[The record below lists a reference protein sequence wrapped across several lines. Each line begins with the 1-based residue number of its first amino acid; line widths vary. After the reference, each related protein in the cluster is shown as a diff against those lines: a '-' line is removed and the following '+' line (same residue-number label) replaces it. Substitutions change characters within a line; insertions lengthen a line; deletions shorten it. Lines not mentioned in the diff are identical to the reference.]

1 MTSQTIHNTANNIKI
16 SHTADNIAVPVRQ
29 KIKVKKAPSAIK
41 YGHRGIPLL
50 LQQAIALVALL
61 LVSPLLLLVMILIK
75 IESPG
80 SVLFSQLRVGEY
92 GRHFKMYKLRSMY
105 LKSDPH
111 YQEPD
116 PSTSSRD
123 GVCKK
128 YLKDPRITIIG
139 RFIRKYS
146 IDEIPQLFNIIKR
159 DMCLV
164 GPRPA
169 LAIETY
175 QYECKDQ
182 ARLFSKPG
190 LTGLWQVS
198 GRADTD
204 FTEQLLLDT
213 SYIEQQS
220 IWMDVKII
228 CLTVPA
234 VLSAKGAY

>member
-1 MTSQTIHNTANNIKI
+1 MHNTANNIKF
-16 SHTADNIAVPVRQ
+16 SHAANNIAAPIYPT
-29 KIKVKKAPSAIK
+29 IKGRKATSAIK
-41 YGHRGIPLL
+41 HGHRGIPLF

-61 LVSPLLLLVMILIK
+61 LVSPLLLIVMMLIK

-80 SVLFSQLRVGEY
+80 NILFSQVRVGEY

-105 LKSDPH
+105 LTSDPR

-116 PSTSSRD
+116 PSTSSRE

-128 YLKDPRITIIG
+128 YLKDPRITVIG

-146 IDEIPQLFNIIKR
+146 IDEIPQLFNIITR

-175 QYECKDQ
+175 QYERKDQ

-204 FTEQLLLDT
+204 FTEQLSLDT
-213 SYIEQQS
+213 SYIKQQS
-220 IWMDVKII
+220 VWMDIKII
-228 CLTVPA
+228 ILTIPA

>member
-1 MTSQTIHNTANNIKI
+1 MIIQTLNNIFNPIALTK
-16 SHTADNIAVPVRQ
+16 TATPQN
-29 KIKVKKAPSAIK
+29 KF
-41 YGHRGIPLL
+41 GHRGIPLL
-50 LQQAIALVALL
+50 IQQATSLLALL
-61 LVSPLLLLVMILIK
+61 AISPFLLLVMLLIK

-80 SVLFSQLRVGEY
+80 KVLFSQIRVGEN
-92 GRHFKMYKLRSMY
+92 GRHFRMYKFRSMY

-111 YQEPD
+111 FQEPD
-116 PSTSSRD
+116 PSQSSRD

-128 YLKDPRITIIG
+128 YINDPRITVIG

-146 IDEIPQLFNIIKR
+146 IDELPQLFNVVTG

-175 QYECKDQ
+175 EYEHTEQ
-182 ARLFSKPG
+182 SRLFSKPG

-204 FTEQLLLDT
+204 FHQQLQLDN
-213 SYIEQQS
+213 SYIKQQS
-220 IWMDVKII
+220 IWMDCKII
-228 CLTVPA
+228 LLTVPA
-234 VLSAKGAY
+234 VLGAKGAY